1 METSSLSVII
11 PVYNTGDRLRRCLDS
26 VLSQS
31 FTAWELILVDDGS
44 EAPTAEI
51 CDRYAGQDTR
61 IKVLH
66 TANGGVSAAR
76 NRGLAFARNPWVC
89 FIDSDDWVES
99 GYLQSYADRIETG
112 ADLVL
117 GGYVKNRGESEIG
130 RRHLTDGFVPKDDI
144 PRYFRENDLLDFGS
158 PCCKLFRRDTLLK
171 EGLRFPENYSYG
183 EDTLFFFKYLLY
195 CQSIACIGRED
206 YHYVEN
212 TAESLSQRVHHSLP
226 LLQFIKDNTVVLGA
240 FPSTP
245 VWNEIRRR
253 QNTKNVALANRA
265 YINMFK
271 LNYPK
276 EQGLDVI
283 RFFRQEV
290 RPLLHTEGI
299 SGHDR
304 GFLALTVLPDGL
316 QWAALTVFRKTGII
330 HA

>member
-1 METSSLSVII
+1 MPMSLVSVII
-11 PVYNTGDRLRRCLDS
+11 PVYNTEDKLYRCLDS
-26 VLSQS
+26 ILNQL
-31 FTAWELILVDDGS
+31 FINWELILVDDGS

-51 CDRYAGQDTR
+51 CDCYAGQDTR

-66 TANGGVSAAR
+66 TGNGGVSAAR
-76 NRGLAFARNPWVC
+76 NRGLTLARSPWVC
-89 FIDSDDWVES
+89 FIDSDDWVEA

-117 GGYVKNRGESEIG
+117 GGYVKTRGELEIG
-130 RRHLTDGFVPKDDI
+130 RRHLTDGFVPEDGI
-144 PRYFRENDLLDFGS
+144 PGYFLENNLLDFGS
-158 PCCKLFRRDTLLK
+158 PCCKLFRRDILLR
-171 EGLRFPENYSYG
+171 EGLQFPEDYSYG
-183 EDTLFFFKYLLY
+183 EDTLFFFKYLQY
-195 CQSIACIGRED
+195 CRSIVCIGQEE

-212 TAESLSQRVHHSLP
+212 TVESLSQRVHHSLP
-226 LLQFIKDNTVVLGA
+226 LLRFIKENTEVLGT

-245 VWNEIRRR
+245 IWDEIRRR
-253 QNTKNVALANRA
+253 QNAKNVALANRA

-290 RPLLHTEGI
+290 RPLLHAKGI
-299 SGHDR
+299 SAHDR
-304 GFLALTVLPDGL
+304 GFLALTVLPEGL
-316 QWAALTVFRKTGII
+316 QWAVLTTFRKTRII

>member
-1 METSSLSVII
+1 METTSLSIII

-26 VLSQS
+26 VLNQS

-51 CDRYAGQDTR
+51 CDSYAGQDTR

-66 TANGGVSAAR
+66 TVNGGVSAAR
-76 NRGLAFARNPWVC
+76 NRGLTFARNPWIC
-89 FIDSDDWVES
+89 FIDSDDWVEAD
-99 GYLQSYADRIETG
+99 YLKTYADRIGTG

-117 GGYVKNRGESEIG
+117 GGYVKTRGETEIG

-144 PRYFRENDLLDFGS
+144 PGYFLENNLLDFGS
-158 PCCKLFRRDTLLK
+158 PCCKLFRRDTILR
-171 EGLRFPENYSYG
+171 EGLRFPEAYSYG
-183 EDTLFFFKYLLY
+183 EDTLFFFKYLQY
-195 CQSIACIGRED
+195 CQSITCVGRED

-226 LLQFIKDNTVVLGA
+226 LLRFIKDNTEVMGA
-240 FPSTP
+240 FPFTP
-245 VWNEIRRR
+245 VWEEILCR
-253 QNTKNVALANRA
+253 QNAKNIALANRA

-290 RPLLHTEGI
+290 RPLLYAKGV
-299 SGHDR
+299 SAHDR
-304 GFLALTVLPDGL
+304 GFLALTALPDRL
-316 QWAALTVFRKTGII
+316 QWAVMTTFRKTGII
-330 HA
+330 HV